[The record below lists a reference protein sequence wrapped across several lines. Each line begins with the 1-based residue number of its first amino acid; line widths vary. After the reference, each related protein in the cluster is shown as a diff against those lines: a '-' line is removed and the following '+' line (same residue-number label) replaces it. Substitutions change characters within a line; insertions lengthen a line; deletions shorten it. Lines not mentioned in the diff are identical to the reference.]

1 MDDWREEYDPRQ
13 MRWFLSARN
22 DPRIDV
28 KFDVEEYFK
37 QNFNMSYKDAEL
49 QYMEKRESTINL
61 FLIKAK
67 EELEAI
73 AARRQV
79 LAEQEKK
86 TEEVN
91 VQQ

>member
-1 MDDWREEYDPRQ
+1 
-13 MRWFLSARN
+13 
-22 DPRIDV
+22 
-28 KFDVEEYFK
+28 
-37 QNFNMSYKDAEL
+37 MSYKDAEL